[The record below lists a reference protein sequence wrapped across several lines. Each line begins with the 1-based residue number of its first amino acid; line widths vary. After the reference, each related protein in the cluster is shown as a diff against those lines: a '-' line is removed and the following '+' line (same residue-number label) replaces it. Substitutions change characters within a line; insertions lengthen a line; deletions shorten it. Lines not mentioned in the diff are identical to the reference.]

1 MTICNRSV
9 TVYNRVSGRAFCPF
23 GTLGHTISL
32 FYWSITHSAA
42 ECNNFWGKTS
52 NLHAIFRYIIQLIP
66 VALHVQK
73 RPRLGGGAQSVKK
86 APNRQN
92 VSLSV
97 WAFLCRKEKP
107 NHTDFQTFSPK
118 KLAVWGVLT
127 YCANRMT
134 TVPLYA
140 YAFGLL
146 VFGAPLT
153 SVSLSKKSF
162 LTDCIPGSI
171 GCPEFLLLFLI

>member
-1 MTICNRSV
+1 MSFKSKEETDLSV
-9 TVYNRVSGRAFCPF
+9 SSFF
-23 GTLGHTISL
+23 
-32 FYWSITHSAA
+32 
-42 ECNNFWGKTS
+42 
-52 NLHAIFRYIIQLIP
+52 
-66 VALHVQK
+66 
-73 RPRLGGGAQSVKK
+73 QSVKK

-97 WAFLCRKEKP
+97 WVFLFRKDKP
-107 NHTDFQTFSPK
+107 NNTDFQTFSHK
-118 KLAVWGVLT
+118 KLAARGVLT

-162 LTDCIPGSI
+162 LTDCKEETDLSVSS
-171 GCPEFLLLFLI
+171 F